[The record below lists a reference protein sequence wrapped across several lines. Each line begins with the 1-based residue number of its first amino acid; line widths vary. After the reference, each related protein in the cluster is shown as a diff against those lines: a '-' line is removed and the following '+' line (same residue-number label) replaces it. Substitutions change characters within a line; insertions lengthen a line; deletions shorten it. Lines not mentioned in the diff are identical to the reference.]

1 MKIRVGFVSNSSS
14 SSFIIIG
21 DDLTVNPESLPDI
34 IDKVTGDSEFGWSG
48 DFYTFEA
55 RLNWALIMSSLVSSC
70 DSYVI
75 KTAYEDYTGKVIDI
89 DALIAEVSDMSN
101 YHYIDHQSVDDEC
114 NREMFLSVDNMKRW
128 LFSRGSEI
136 HCRND
141 NE

>member
-1 MKIRVGFVSNSSS
+1 MKVRLGFVSNSSS

-21 DDLTVNPESLPDI
+21 DELTVDPKYLPDV
-34 IDKVTGDSEFGWSG
+34 IDKVTGNSEFGWSG

-55 RLNWALIMSSLVSSC
+55 RLNWALIMSSQVKSC
-70 DSYVI
+70 DPDII
-75 KTAYEDYTGKVIDI
+75 KTAYEDYTGKVINI
-89 DALIAEVSDMSN
+89 DALIAEVSDTSN
-101 YHYIDHQSVDDEC
+101 DHYIDHQSVDDEC
-114 NREMFLSVDNMKRW
+114 NREMFFSVDNMKRW

>member
-21 DDLTVNPESLPDI
+21 DELTINPESLPDI
-34 IDKVTGDSEFGWSG
+34 IDKVTGDSEFGWHG

-55 RLNWALIMSSLVSSC
+55 RLNWALIMSSLVDSC
-70 DSYVI
+70 NSYI
-75 KTAYEDYTGKVIDI
+75 IEKAYKEYTGKDI
-89 DALIAEVSDMSN
+89 DVDTLIAEVKDN
-101 YHYIDHQSVDDEC
+101 YHDNYIDHQSVDDEC
-114 NREMFLSVDNMKRW
+114 NREMFLSVDSMKRW
-128 LFSRGSEI
+128 LFSDNSEI

>member
-1 MKIRVGFVSNSSS
+1 MKVRVGFVSNSSS
-14 SSFIIIG
+14 SSFIILG
-21 DDLTVNPESLPDI
+21 DDLTVNPESLPNI

-55 RLNWALIMSSLVSSC
+55 RLNWALIMSSLVDSC
-70 DSYVI
+70 DSCII
-75 KTAYEDYTGKVIDI
+75 KTAYEDYTGKDIDI
-89 DALIAEVSDMSN
+89 DALIAEVKDN
-101 YHYIDHQSVDDEC
+101 YYDNYIDHQSVDDEC

-128 LFSRGSEI
+128 LFSDGSEI